1 MFFWNVILWRI
12 NLNFPIL
19 LNYQVFSVSRS
30 DPSCDIIHWRLK
42 PLVLE
47 STSLVAVIWSACSLA
62 SSVIYAE
69 FFLGK
74 LVHTSNP
81 QSCCHGCC
89 WAEKFLKFM
98 LPDTLKMHS
107 LALPVVRFPWKTS
120 SNLLKLT
127 LRKTIFRGWFLR
139 NPYIQICM
147 AISLRVAKQFEL
159 KRCGK

>member
-127 LRKTIFRGWFLR
+127 LRKTISRGWFLR
-139 NPYIQICM
+139 NPDIQICM